1 MNVFDLFAKITL
13 DSSEYDSGLDSAEA
27 KSEGFGSKLKSGLA
41 TAAKVGASAVGIA
54 AAAIVKFTKDSVGAY
69 AEYEQLVGGVQK
81 LYGNMGMSVEQYA
94 EYTGKA
100 VEDIQGDWQKLENAQ
115 NIVMENARQAYR
127 TSGMDMNTYMETA
140 TSFSAALINSL
151 GGDTVKAA
159 EQTDV
164 AMRAI
169 SDNFNTFGGDIQ
181 NVQNAYQGFAKQNYT
196 MLDNLKL
203 GYGGT
208 KTEMERLINDAE
220 KVDSSFKAQRDSS
233 GKLVMGFNDIVTAID
248 LIQQKQGI
256 AGTTAR
262 EASTTIAGSL
272 GMVKAAWQNL
282 VIGVT
287 DGNADLD
294 RLIDNLVDSVIGYT
308 DEAGEHVN
316 GFLDNLIPV
325 ATQAVSGVT
334 RIIEGMAP
342 MISKLLPTLV
352 STLLPAAVN
361 VVTTLLTGVASALPT
376 IIQVLI
382 QQIPPAL
389 SQIASA
395 IIEALP
401 GLVDVGRQAVTQ
413 LSSGFDP
420 IVMIEKIGEILTSLV
435 DYIIE
440 WIPALLDQGIAMVDE
455 MSAGLAEN
463 GPAAIEAIGSIL
475 GDLIT
480 KIIDNLP
487 EFLEN
492 GIRLIASLAEGLIRN
507 LPAIIGAIAQIIGQ
521 LIAYILRSMPQFLS
535 SGLQMIASI
544 ASGLLNAQS
553 RLWSAIAGI
562 IRQAINKFK
571 STDWGSVGRNIIEGI
586 ANGVRNAAGKIADAA
601 KSAAKKALDAAK
613 SFLGIKSPSRVF
625 REQIGKNISLG
636 LAGGISGYAAEV
648 EDAAE
653 DLAELATDPFEELD
667 SVTRHISADGMV
679 SAAKTPRSD
688 RDVLNRILEILEGLD
703 LSNVGVYMD
712 GKTLVGELVPA
723 MDLAMGR
730 EASYKGRGVI

>member
-13 DSSEYDSGLDSAEA
+13 DSSEYDAGLDSAES

-41 TAAKVGASAVGIA
+41 TAAKVGAAAVGIA
-54 AAAIVKFTKDSVGAY
+54 TGAIVKFTKDSVGAY

-169 SDNFNTFGGDIQ
+169 SDNFNTFGGGIQ
-181 NVQNAYQGFAKQNYT
+181 NIQNAYQGFAKQNYT

-208 KTEMERLINDAE
+208 KTEMERLIKDAE

-272 GMVKAAWQNL
+272 GMAKAAWQNL
-282 VIGVT
+282 VIGVA

-294 RLIDNLVDSVIGYT
+294 RLIDNFVDSVIGYT

-325 ATQAVSGVT
+325 ATQAVT

-376 IIQVLI
+376 LIQVLI

-420 IVMIEKIGEILTSLV
+420 MI
-435 DYIIE
+435 
-440 WIPALLDQGIAMVDE
+440 
-455 MSAGLAEN
+455 
-463 GPAAIEAIGSIL
+463 
-475 GDLIT
+475 
-480 KIIDNLP
+480 
-487 EFLEN
+487 
-492 GIRLIASLAEGLIRN
+492 
-507 LPAIIGAIAQIIGQ
+507 
-521 LIAYILRSMPQFLS
+521 
-535 SGLQMIASI
+535 
-544 ASGLLNAQS
+544 
-553 RLWSAIAGI
+553 
-562 IRQAINKFK
+562 AINK
-571 STDWGSVGRNIIEGI
+571 I
-586 ANGVRNAAGKIADAA
+586 
-601 KSAAKKALDAAK
+601 
-613 SFLGIKSPSRVF
+613 
-625 REQIGKNISLG
+625 
-636 LAGGISGYAAEV
+636 
-648 EDAAE
+648 
-653 DLAELATDPFEELD
+653 
-667 SVTRHISADGMV
+667 
-679 SAAKTPRSD
+679 
-688 RDVLNRILEILEGLD
+688 RDVLHGMVDWIIAWLPNAIDSGIGIVDSLSEGINTIHLIVF
-703 LSNVGVYMD
+703 SQ
-712 GKTLVGELVPA
+712 
-723 MDLAMGR
+723 
-730 EASYKGRGVI
+730 